1 MNTKKHTARL
11 VAVAA
16 MSAICTLPP
25 TGGAADE
32 GATGRPVFT
41 DAEIKIILSHGPWP
55 VPARPDP
62 SNRASGKASAI
73 EFGTRLF
80 FDQRLSGPGDSSCGS
95 CHVPERHWS
104 DNQRRGIGMTVLDRK
119 TPTLANLRGQRWF
132 GWDGAADSL
141 WAQSL
146 RPMVDDREMAA
157 TPRHIAQV
165 LREDGQ
171 LSCRYR
177 KAFGAAPSSSDDEA
191 VFVNVG
197 KAIASFM
204 ETLVSGRTPFD
215 QFRDSLANG
224 QSPMAG
230 TYSEA
235 AQRGLKI
242 FIGKGGCTNCHTGP
256 NFTNSEFFSTGL
268 SRFTPGGKP
277 DPGRPDG
284 VRRVLESRFNLLGPF
299 NDDASGATASHT
311 RTASLEKTRAGDF
324 KVPSLRNI
332 VLTAPYGRD
341 GSIDSLADVVRHYS
355 SIDPARLH
363 ARDGKPGKP
372 LNLTQRE
379 QNDLVVFLESL
390 STFTNGWR
398 PDDGGRCE

>member
-1 MNTKKHTARL
+1 MNTIKHTARL
-11 VAVAA
+11 IAVAA
-16 MSAICTLPP
+16 VTATCALSSAL
-25 TGGAADE
+25 GAPDE
-32 GATGRPVFT
+32 SFGAPVFS

-55 VPARPDP
+55 MAARPDP
-62 SNRASGKASAI
+62 SNRASGRASAI

-95 CHVPERHWS
+95 CHIPERHWS
-104 DNQRRGIGMTVLDRK
+104 DNQRRGIGMTELDRK

-146 RPMVDDREMAA
+146 RPMVDDREMAS

-165 LREDGQ
+165 VRQDEQ

-177 KAFGAAPSSSDDEA
+177 KAFGAAPSATDDEA

-215 QFRDSLANG
+215 QFRDSLATG
-224 QSPMAG
+224 RSPVAG

-242 FIGKGGCTNCHTGP
+242 FIGKGGCTNCHAGA
-256 NFTNSEFFSTGL
+256 NFTNGEFFSTGL
-268 SRFTPGGKP
+268 SRFTPAGKA
-277 DPGRPDG
+277 DPGRAEG

-299 NDDASGATASHT
+299 NDDVSRASAAHT
-311 RTASLEKTRAGDF
+311 RKASLEKARPGDF

-341 GSIDSLADVVRHYS
+341 GSIDSLTDVVRHYS
-355 SIDPARLH
+355 SVDPLRLR
-363 ARDGKPGKP
+363 AKDGAPGKP

-379 QNDLVVFLESL
+379 QSDLVVFLESL